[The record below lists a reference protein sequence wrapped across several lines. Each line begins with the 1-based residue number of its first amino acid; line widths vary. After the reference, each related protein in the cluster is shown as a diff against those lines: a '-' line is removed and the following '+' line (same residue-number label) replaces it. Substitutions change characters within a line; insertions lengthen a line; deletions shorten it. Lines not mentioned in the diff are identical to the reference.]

1 MATKQEIIQKQRDV
15 YTQNPDLTDWI
26 EVEETLHT
34 DPASIVENFYG
45 VKTFD
50 YDRTSGTTSNVVT
63 STSNFEYEADITKN
77 GTRVDVTGT
86 LVNAS
91 GVLIP
96 SSTSIF
102 DITDSEYSMQTTNNN
117 AVYTYSVL
125 SKGVVISNSDVSL
138 QLINNTLRVLDVIP
152 INAVIKFSLTYNTI
166 N

>member
-1 MATKQEIIQKQRDV
+1 MATKQQIIAKQQSV
-15 YTQNPDLTDWI
+15 YTQNTDLTDWS

-45 VKTFD
+45 LKTFD
-50 YDRTSGTTSNVVT
+50 YDRASGTTSNVVT
-63 STSNFEYEADITKN
+63 STSNFEYDADITKN

-86 LVNAS
+86 LKNAS

-96 SSTSIF
+96 SNTSVF
-102 DITDSEYSMQTTNNN
+102 DITNSDYLMQSTNSN

-125 SKGVVISNSDVSL
+125 ANGVVIGDSDVSL

-152 INAVIKFSLTYNTI
+152 INALIKFSITYNTQ

>member
-1 MATKQEIIQKQRDV
+1 MATKQEIIQKQRSV
-15 YTQNPDLTDWI
+15 YTQNPDLTDWV

-96 SSTSIF
+96 SSTSVF
-102 DITDSEYSMQTTNNN
+102 DITDSEYLMQSTNNN
-117 AVYTYSVL
+117 AVYTYSVYC
-125 SKGVVISNSDVSL
+125 KGVVIGNSDISL

-152 INAVIKFSLTYNTI
+152 INVFIKFSLTYNTI

>member
-1 MATKQEIIQKQRDV
+1 MATKQEIIAKQKSV
-15 YTQNPDLTDWI
+15 YTENPDLTDWD

-34 DPASIVENFYG
+34 DSASIVENFYG
-45 VKTFD
+45 LKTFD
-50 YDRTSGTTSNVVT
+50 YDRASGTTSNVVT

-77 GTRVDVTGT
+77 GTRVDITGT
-86 LVNAS
+86 LVNVS

-96 SSTSIF
+96 SSTSVF
-102 DITDSEYSMQTTNNN
+102 DITNSEYLMQSTNNN

-125 SKGVVISNSDVSL
+125 SKGVVINNSDVTL

-152 INAVIKFSLTYNTI
+152 INVFIKFSLTYNTD